1 MLFDGWMDLGRVFFF
16 GVTAYIAL
24 VFFLRLSGK
33 RTLSKMDTFDFV
45 ITTALGSA
53 LAQVVISKGSA
64 LSTGLAA
71 FAVIIGLQFVATW
84 LSKHSHFVRGLI
96 KDEPTLIYFR
106 GEFME
111 AAMKRER
118 VSADEILAA
127 VRSFGIASL
136 EDVEAV
142 VLEADSS
149 FSVVSHAGDG
159 KTNSA
164 LLNVAQVRPGT
175 DEPVSTA

>member
-1 MLFDGWMDLGRVFFF
+1 MFFDGWMELVRVLVF
-16 GVTAYIAL
+16 GVAAYVAL

-53 LAQVVISKGSA
+53 LAQVVISKNGA
-64 LSTGLAA
+64 LATGLAA

-84 LSKHSHFVRGLI
+84 LSKHYRFFRGLI

-111 AAMKRER
+111 AAMRREH

-127 VRSFGIASL
+127 VRSSGYASL

-149 FSVVSHAGDG
+149 FSVIRRAEDG
-159 KTNSA
+159 KTNSS
-164 LLNVAQVRPGT
+164 LLNVSQVRPDS

>member
-1 MLFDGWMDLGRVFFF
+1 MLFGGWGELGRVLVF
-16 GVTAYIAL
+16 GVVAYVGM

-53 LAQVVISKGSA
+53 LAQVVLSRDGA

-71 FAVIIGLQFVATW
+71 FAVIIGLQFVVTW
-84 LSKHSHFVRGLI
+84 CSHHSALVRRLI
-96 KDEPTLIYFR
+96 KDEPTLLYFR
-106 GEFME
+106 GEFLQ
-111 AAMKRER
+111 AAMRREH
-118 VSADEILAA
+118 VPEIEILAA
-127 VRSFGIASL
+127 VRGYGIASL

-142 VLEADSS
+142 VLEADSN
-149 FSVVSHAGDG
+149 FSVIRRAEG

-164 LLNVAQVRPGT
+164 LLDVAQVRPGS
-175 DEPVSTA
+175 DEPARTT